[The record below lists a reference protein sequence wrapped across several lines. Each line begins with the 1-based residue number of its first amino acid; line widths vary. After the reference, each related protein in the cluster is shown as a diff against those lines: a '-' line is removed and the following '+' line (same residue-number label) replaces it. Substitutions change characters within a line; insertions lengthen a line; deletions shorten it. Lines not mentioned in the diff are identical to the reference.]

1 MSSLNI
7 LQKGFG
13 YVTFIYSD
21 NSKLVFRTTL
31 NTDLLL
37 KEGVYINQTELYDFD
52 RKKILKIPADVSIQI
67 TEEYPELSEVDKF
80 ANLYLWQ
87 KSIRIYKELYYE
99 SV

>member
-1 MSSLNI
+1 MSSLSI

-37 KEGVYINQTELYDFD
+37 KEKVYISQTELYDFD
-52 RKKILKIPADVSIQI
+52 RKRAIKIPVDVSIQI
-67 TEEYPELSEVDKF
+67 TEEYTELSEVDKF
-80 ANLYLWQ
+80 ANLYL
-87 KSIRIYKELYYE
+87 
-99 SV
+99 

>member
-52 RKKILKIPADVSIQI
+52 RKKMLKIPADVSIQI

-80 ANLYLWQ
+80 ANLYL
-87 KSIRIYKELYYE
+87 
-99 SV
+99 

>member
-67 TEEYPELSEVDKF
+67 TEEYPELSEVDQF
-80 ANLYLWQ
+80 ANLYL
-87 KSIRIYKELYYE
+87 
-99 SV
+99 

>member
-1 MSSLNI
+1 MSSLSI

-37 KEGVYINQTELYDFD
+37 KEKVYISQSELYDFD
-52 RKKILKIPADVSIQI
+52 RKRAIKIPVDVSIQI

-80 ANLYLWQ
+80 ANLYL
-87 KSIRIYKELYYE
+87 
-99 SV
+99 

>member
-1 MSSLNI
+1 MSSLSI

-37 KEGVYINQTELYDFD
+37 KEKVYISQTELYDFD
-52 RKKILKIPADVSIQI
+52 RKRAIKIPVDVSIQI

-80 ANLYLWQ
+80 ANLYLW
-87 KSIRIYKELYYE
+87 
-99 SV
+99 

>member
-80 ANLYLWQ
+80 ANLYL
-87 KSIRIYKELYYE
+87 
-99 SV
+99 

>member
-1 MSSLNI
+1 MSSLSI

-37 KEGVYINQTELYDFD
+37 KEKVYISQTELYDFD
-52 RKKILKIPADVSIQI
+52 RKRAIKIPVDVSIQI

-80 ANLYLWQ
+80 ANLYL
-87 KSIRIYKELYYE
+87 
-99 SV
+99 

>member
-1 MSSLNI
+1 MSSLSI

-21 NSKLVFRTTL
+21 NSRLVFRTTL

-37 KEGVYINQTELYDFD
+37 KEKVYISQTELYDFD
-52 RKKILKIPADVSIQI
+52 RKRAIKIPADVSIQI

-80 ANLYLWQ
+80 ANLYL
-87 KSIRIYKELYYE
+87 
-99 SV
+99 